1 MGRVAGHRGRSG
13 ELTVF
18 VFGGDAEHW
27 SRLRSFWIG
36 SKDGTQ
42 GRFYAVQASRAY
54 RDRLVL
60 KLEGIDDPDGAEALR
75 GKRLMARDA
84 EAPPLPD
91 GVWYTARL
99 IGMMVLDESGGR
111 IGRVT
116 DVTSAG
122 GADLLVV
129 RDAAAPEEDS
139 TESNEIL
146 IPLAREIVI
155 EVNEEERIM
164 TVRPPEGLLDLNRPI
179 GE

>member
-1 MGRVAGHRGRSG
+1 M
-13 ELTVF
+13 TVF

-27 SRLRSFWIG
+27 NRLRSFWIG
-36 SKDGTQ
+36 SKDGTE

-99 IGMMVLDESGGR
+99 IGMTVLDESGGR